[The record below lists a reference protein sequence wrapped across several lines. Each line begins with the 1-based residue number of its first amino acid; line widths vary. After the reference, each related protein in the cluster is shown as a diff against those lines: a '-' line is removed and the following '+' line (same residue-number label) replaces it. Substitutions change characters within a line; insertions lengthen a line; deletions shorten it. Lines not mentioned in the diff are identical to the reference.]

1 MKEKIKEL
9 QLSIKLQE
17 AQQQERRE
25 KESTQV

>member
-9 QLSIKLQE
+9 LLSIMLQE

-25 KESTQV
+25 KESAQV